1 MLIFWQTSRKCKI
14 SCGWDRTSNSFFIH
28 IYSSWGTFFVFRVF
42 LKSQPLQ
49 LYAICLHLF
58 TNYCLTPWERS
69 DSRKVGLK
77 LKLWPLAFIWTPFQ
91 LWYSDIEG
99 ARAQNKNIF
108 QPKNA
113 TFEMHHLAANFIKP
127 KWTQFSFWEI
137 LLFTTS
143 KLLDQIKSYSWKTK
157 FWISHSCARVSIKK
171 CRKDGITFD
180 PVKQFWF
187 GKKQN
192 CSEWKSGSFRF
203 NKVGPQMAHFK
214 SCIFGWKILLF
225 FAPAPSISA

>member
-1 MLIFWQTSRKCKI
+1 MLILSSGAEIEFWVEKLLIFWQTSRKCKI

-58 TNYCLTPWERS
+58 TNCCLTPWERP
-69 DSRKVGLK
+69 DSRKIGLK

-99 ARAQNKNIF
+99 ARAKNKNIF
-108 QPKNA
+108 RPKNA
-113 TFEMHHLAANFIKP
+113 TFEMHHLAANFTKP
-127 KWTQFSFWEI
+127 KWTRFSFWAI

-143 KLLDQIKSYSWKTK
+143 KLLDRIKSYAIFSTFLDWHAA
-157 FWISHSCARVSIKK
+157 IRVWNPKLSFSAVV
-171 CRKDGITFD
+171 FD
-180 PVKQFWF
+180 PVNQFWC
-187 GKKQN
+187 GKKQ
-192 CSEWKSGSFRF
+192 
-203 NKVGPQMAHFK
+203 
-214 SCIFGWKILLF
+214 SC
-225 FAPAPSISA
+225 